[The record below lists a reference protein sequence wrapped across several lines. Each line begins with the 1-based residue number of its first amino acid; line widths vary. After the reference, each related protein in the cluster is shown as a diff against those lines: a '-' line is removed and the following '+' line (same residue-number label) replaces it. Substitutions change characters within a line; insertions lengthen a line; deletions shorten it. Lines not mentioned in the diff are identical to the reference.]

1 MNKKTTKNTTLKT
14 KIFIYGWSE
23 DARPLFLSTAY
34 KLYTVLVFSKQKSR
48 ISKTSRRSNFSPI
61 VADKLVSNQSET
73 SEISWVV

>member
-34 KLYTVLVFSKQKSR
+34 KLYTVLVLQTKKQNLQNQPS
-48 ISKTSRRSNFSPI
+48 IEFLSHRRWQTGVEPKWN
-61 VADKLVSNQSET
+61 VGD
-73 SEISWVV
+73 